1 MFTANNTL
9 NIVDSAFT
17 ALDRIERIDYIK
29 LGDDA
34 INIVATLAAAIV
46 AVTTYVVTAL
56 QLFWM
61 EHGERILT
69 VAFQFVIHTADFA
82 HDCYTSGVAF
92 RRLISNLSSRSVDRL
107 FYTATGLM

>member
-69 VAFQFVIHTADFA
+69 VAFQIVVYTVDFA
-82 HDCYTSGVAF
+82 HDLYVAGTDL
-92 RRLISNLSSRSVDRL
+92 RRFMANLSSRSVDRL